1 MPDPG
6 RPAPR
11 GLRAVVRRLRPAP
24 AQPRAKAATDYGFVV
39 VVAPGRS
46 GSTLIQGMLNEIPG
60 TLVRGENNL
69 YLYGIYQAYRDFLAF
84 QELHR
89 SNRHRQLISPFYGLM
104 ELRKGMWVRF
114 VRNLFVTG
122 ALGAESSE
130 QVQRLG
136 FKEVLWHR
144 VTADDTEGF
153 FGFLD
158 AALPGVRYIL
168 NTRDP
173 EVVVG
178 SGFWTGQDREKAI
191 AKVERVHDIQA
202 FLRATRPDR
211 VYETR
216 YEVVTG
222 EDVAARD
229 AQLSGL
235 IEFVT
240 GEPASRDVL
249 TSVAAALDTGYGPHP
264 FGESRNDGL
273 GATPPPSEA

>member
-6 RPAPR
+6 SPAPR
-11 GLRAVVRRLRPAP
+11 GLRAAVRRLRPAAAP
-24 AQPRAKAATDYGFVV
+24 ARAKAPTDYGFVV

-122 ALGAESSE
+122 ALGAESPQE
-130 QVQRLG
+130 VQRLG

-144 VTADDTEGF
+144 VTAADTEGF
-153 FGFLD
+153 FDFLD
-158 AALPGVRYIL
+158 AALPGVRYVL

-178 SGFWTGQDREKAI
+178 SGFWTGQDRDKAI
-191 AKVERVHDIQA
+191 AKVERVHEIQA
-202 FLRATRPDR
+202 FLRTTRPER
-211 VYETR
+211 VFDTR
-216 YEVVTG
+216 YEIVTG

-240 GEPASRDVL
+240 GSPASRDVL
-249 TSVAAALDTGYGPHP
+249 ARVAGALETGYGPHP
-264 FGESRNDGL
+264 FGESRSDGL
-273 GATPPPSEA
+273 GATPPPEE